1 MVYAYACTALG
12 GCARRPRCSLV
23 TGASYARTY
32 PYYGVRHMLAGRHVI
47 HRIDNESAVYSLAKG
62 YSGAADSACVVLT
75 YTMRA

>member
-1 MVYAYACTALG
+1 
-12 GCARRPRCSLV
+12 
-23 TGASYARTY
+23 
-32 PYYGVRHMLAGRHVI
+32 MLAGRHVI